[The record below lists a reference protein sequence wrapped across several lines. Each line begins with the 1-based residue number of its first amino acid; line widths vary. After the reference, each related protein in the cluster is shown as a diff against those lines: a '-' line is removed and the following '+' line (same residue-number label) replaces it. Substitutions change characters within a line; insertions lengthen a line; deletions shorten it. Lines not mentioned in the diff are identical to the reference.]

1 MTKICSKCGIEK
13 ELSEF
18 YKYKHGAYGYA
29 PCCKKCAR
37 DQVRERLARK
47 KEAFENGE
55 IKVPS
60 EKTCSTCKITKPIDY
75 FSMNY
80 FAGDLHSRR
89 CKECDKEYK
98 KQYSATHKEFLK
110 ERSAYFRN
118 RDSELI
124 KKRKKTEYLRNRE
137 RYLSYQKK
145 YRAEN
150 KEKIRERDKR
160 YNTTH
165 KEQIKA
171 QKQVAYWQRICE
183 DVTKVEN
190 YELAFADNFKN
201 WVMHHR
207 LETHNSDGEKRL
219 VQITA
224 EELKALDMYYNSPA
238 EELIWLTRA
247 EHINIHRSQKI

>member
-18 YKYKHGAYGYA
+18 NKYKKGIYGYA

-47 KEAFENGE
+47 KEAFEKGE

-60 EKTCSTCKITKPIDY
+60 EKTCSICKITKPIDS
-75 FSMNY
+75 FSFSY
-80 FAGDLHSRR
+80 ITSDLHSSR

-110 ERSAYFRN
+110 ERGAYFRN
-118 RDSELI
+118 RDPELT
-124 KKRKKTEYLRNRE
+124 KKRKRESYLRNRE
-137 RYLSYQKK
+137 HCLAYSKK
-145 YRAEN
+145 YRTEN
-150 KEKIRERDKR
+150 KERKQATDKR
-160 YNTTH
+160 YRETH
-165 KEQIKA
+165 KEQIQA
-171 QKQVAYWQRICE
+171 QRQLAHWQLICE

-190 YELAFADNFKN
+190 YNLALADNFVN
-201 WVMHHR
+201 WVQHHR
-207 LETHNSDGEKRL
+207 LETHNSDGERRL

-224 EELKALDMYYNSPA
+224 EELQALDMYYNRPA

-247 EHINIHRSQKI
+247 EHINIHREIN

>member
-1 MTKICSKCGIEK
+1 MTKVCSKCGIEK

-18 YKYKHGAYGYA
+18 NKYKKGVYGYA

-37 DQVRERLARK
+37 NQIRERLARK
-47 KEAFENGE
+47 KEAFEKGE

-60 EKTCSTCKITKPIDY
+60 EKTCSTCKITKPIDC
-75 FSMNY
+75 FSFSY
-80 FAGDLHSRR
+80 ITSDLHSRR
-89 CKECDKEYK
+89 CKECDAEYK

-110 ERSAYFRN
+110 ERGAYFRN
-118 RDSELI
+118 RDPELT
-124 KKRKKTEYLRNRE
+124 KQRKRAEYQRNKE
-137 RYLSYQKK
+137 HILSYQAK

-150 KEKIRERDKR
+150 KEKKQATDKR
-160 YNTTH
+160 YRETH
-165 KEQIKA
+165 KEQIQTQRQLA
-171 QKQVAYWQRICE
+171 HWQLICE

-190 YELAFADNFKN
+190 YEKAKADNFVN
-201 WVMHHR
+201 WVQHHR

-224 EELKALDMYYNSPA
+224 EELKALDMYYNRPA

-247 EHINIHRSQKI
+247 EHINIHREIN

>member
-18 YKYKHGAYGYA
+18 NKNKKGVFGHDS
-29 PCCKKCAR
+29 CCKKCAR
-37 DQVRERLARK
+37 NQVRERLARK
-47 KEAFENGE
+47 KEAFKNGE

-89 CKECDKEYK
+89 CKECDAEYK

-110 ERSAYFRN
+110 ERGAYFRN
-118 RDSELI
+118 RDPELT
-124 KKRKKTEYLRNRE
+124 KQRKRAEYQRNKE
-137 RYLSYQKK
+137 HILSYQAK

-150 KEKIRERDKR
+150 KEKKQATDKR
-160 YNTTH
+160 YRETH
-165 KEQIKA
+165 KEQIQTQRQLA
-171 QKQVAYWQRICE
+171 HWQLICE

-190 YELAFADNFKN
+190 YEKAKADNFVN
-201 WVMHHR
+201 WVQHHR
-207 LETHNSDGEKRL
+207 LETHNSDGERRL
-219 VQITA
+219 AQLTA
-224 EELKALDMYYNSPA
+224 EELKALDMYYKRPA

-247 EHINIHRSQKI
+247 EHINIHREIN